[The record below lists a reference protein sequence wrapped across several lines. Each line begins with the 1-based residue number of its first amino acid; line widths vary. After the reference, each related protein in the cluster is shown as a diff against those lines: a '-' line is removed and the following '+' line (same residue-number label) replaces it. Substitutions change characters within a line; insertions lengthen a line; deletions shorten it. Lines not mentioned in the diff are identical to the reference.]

1 MANGGEAA
9 TPNRGSHH
17 QKMVVLR
24 HRDDA
29 TRDVAFVG
37 GIDLCHSRRDAARH
51 GGGPQADRMA
61 EEYDATPPWHDVQ
74 AEISGPAVYDVE
86 SVFRERWEDPAPL
99 PKPPPVPGGTHVV
112 QLLRT
117 CPNLPSSRAYPFAK
131 DRLVC
136 RPCGAGVPHAR
147 FSWPEVDLLWRAEDE
162 LKILVTG
169 ATGYVG
175 GRLVPLLL
183 DRGHTVRTTTSD
195 PGREQPWWGERVET
209 VVMDALD
216 AEQVAAAC
224 DGVDAVYYLI
234 HGMGGDDFADS
245 DRKAANNLA
254 DGVRA
259 AGIGRVVYLSGIVPD
274 VAESEISA
282 HLESRLE
289 VEQILSGVPAT
300 VVVLRAA
307 VLLGSGSTSFEI
319 IRQVSE
325 RMPVH
330 TVPSW
335 MDSMVQPIA
344 VVDVLRALVGALEYA
359 GPSRHFD
366 VGGPDQVRYSAL
378 LEAYSSHAG
387 LKRPQVNVPLLPT
400 ALVGTLV
407 GSLTDV
413 PRATVE
419 ALVESLHH
427 DMVVADTDFQELLP
441 RGHRLVGL
449 DEAFR
454 RALAPRAT
462 TPQDADPMG
471 PLPQDP
477 AWASGGDD
485 RPTLAKVVDA
495 VKDVLP
501 SS

>member
-1 MANGGEAA
+1 M
-9 TPNRGSHH
+9 R
-17 QKMVVLR
+17 
-24 HRDDA
+24 
-29 TRDVAFVG
+29 
-37 GIDLCHSRRDAARH
+37 
-51 GGGPQADRMA
+51 
-61 EEYDATPPWHDVQ
+61 
-74 AEISGPAVYDVE
+74 
-86 SVFRERWEDPAPL
+86 
-99 PKPPPVPGGTHVV
+99 
-112 QLLRT
+112 
-117 CPNLPSSRAYPFAK
+117 
-131 DRLVC
+131 
-136 RPCGAGVPHAR
+136 
-147 FSWPEVDLLWRAEDE
+147 

-183 DRGHTVRTTTSD
+183 ERGHAVRTTTSD
-195 PGREQPWWGERVET
+195 PDRQPPWWGDRVES

-216 AEQVAAAC
+216 PDQVTAAC
-224 DGVDAVYYLI
+224 EGMDAVYYLI
-234 HGMGGDDFADS
+234 HGMSGDDFAEA
-245 DRKAANNLA
+245 DRKAATNFVEGA
-254 DGVRA
+254 RTHGVDR
-259 AGIGRVVYLSGIVPD
+259 IVYLSGVIPD
-274 VAESEISA
+274 VADSELSEHIT
-282 HLESRLE
+282 SRRE
-289 VEQILSGVPAT
+289 VEQILNEVPAT

-335 MDSMVQPIA
+335 MDSLVQPIA
-344 VVDVLRALVGALEYA
+344 IVDVLEALAGALEYA

-366 VGGPDQVRYSAL
+366 VGGPDLLRYGAL
-378 LEAYSSHAG
+378 LEAYTEHAG
-387 LKRPQVNVPLLPT
+387 LERPQVKVPLLPT

-413 PRATVE
+413 PRPTVE

-427 DMVVADTDFQELLP
+427 DMVAVDDDFQEMLLP
-441 RGHRLVGL
+441 EGHHLVTL

-454 RALAPRAT
+454 RTLAPAQKGIL
-462 TPQDADPMG
+462 PQDADPMG

-477 AWASGGDD
+477 VWASGGDD
-485 RPTLAKVVDA
+485 RPALAKVVDA